1 MSPDSHSASPAK
13 PDSYDNIRLHTDWSE
28 HIVTIVATSLA
39 VLIVAVIAV
48 LMGMA
53 CFFVGA

>member
-1 MSPDSHSASPAK
+1 MPLDSHPASPAK
-13 PDSYDNIRLHTDWSE
+13 PVSYEDIRLHTDWSE
-28 HIVTIVATSLA
+28 HIVTMVATSIA

-53 CFFVGA
+53 

>member
-1 MSPDSHSASPAK
+1 MPLDNHPASPLE
-13 PDSYDNIRLHTDWSE
+13 PVSYGDSGLHPGWSE
-28 HIVTIVATSLA
+28 HIVTMVAISIA

-53 CFFVGA
+53 